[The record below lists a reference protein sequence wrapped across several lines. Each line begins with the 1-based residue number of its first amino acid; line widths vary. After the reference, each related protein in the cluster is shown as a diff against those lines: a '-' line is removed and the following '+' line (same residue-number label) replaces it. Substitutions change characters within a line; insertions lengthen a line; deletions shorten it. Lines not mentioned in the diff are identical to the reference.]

1 MVTVEAVDG
10 TRETPVI
17 NCLLVGQ
24 LERGRTAE
32 PVERTEP
39 KDQWLISWR
48 PNSNNYTL
56 IHRTAVST
64 WPLSYDS
71 FRSFHAPPT
80 PRPAFH
86 ERVINIHLDSALR
99 SHQLT

>member
-1 MVTVEAVDG
+1 MLMVTVEAVDG

-39 KDQWLISWR
+39 KDQ
-48 PNSNNYTL
+48 
-56 IHRTAVST
+56 
-64 WPLSYDS
+64 
-71 FRSFHAPPT
+71 
-80 PRPAFH
+80 
-86 ERVINIHLDSALR
+86 
-99 SHQLT
+99 